1 METGLFP
8 HTTSSGQILS
18 SHRQCQLSVSDVR
31 WDSLTSYGL
40 SKLTPSVL
48 RWIGGIKTD
57 DRGMLYLDRN
67 ILIALWERYHHF
79 YSSVEAACPQLR
91 PSIGGSAVRNPRRD
105 KWHKFENKGNPTTK
119 RWSKFLSDV
128 EKLGK
133 VPFEHLSCE
142 YPEFCPHPNADPHR
156 FETSLSQVLYCFH
169 STYTFCIHLCL
180 PRFPFPFRTPSRV
193 TPPGWNCELFY
204 LQPPGQLYW
213 GPIEKTEADFP
224 QKFQPKKLLKL
235 EGEDYVRLAAIHTV
249 TKERL
254 RRLELSEMENWRKE
268 TEKAREKETMKD
280 YMERVE
286 NRVHLVGKL
295 LIELPLIQTR
305 CRMETSSEP
314 SDHLHDTST
323 CPRRPNGR
331 PGLDSYP
338 GAAVQ
343 DRGTLRLPCAARPDR
358 VQDTAGRVLA
368 LLGRRPR
375 PALKTGGRMAVR
387 AARCPPSSSSSSRPR
402 LRRPAAVLPPRP
414 PQRAQ
419 GVPMDALGSAIRTP
433 APRFKTVAP
442 VSSRAPARPN
452 RVQDVAGRVPR
463 PTSAIARAPRSKR
476 AAVRPS
482 ALLLLLAL
490 DFALLPPSHVPDN
503 LNTSRASQ
511 WTPWALGFTSRRRSS
526 SQ

>member
-249 TKERL
+249 TNEQL
-254 RRLELSEMENWRKE
+254 RRLELSEMEDWRKE

-286 NRVHLVGKL
+286 NW
-295 LIELPLIQTR
+295 
-305 CRMETSSEP
+305 
-314 SDHLHDTST
+314 
-323 CPRRPNGR
+323 
-331 PGLDSYP
+331 
-338 GAAVQ
+338 VQ
-343 DRGTLRLPCAARPDR
+343 DGDVFRGSCY
-358 VQDTAGRVLA
+358 LA
-368 LLGRRPR
+368 
-375 PALKTGGRMAVR
+375 
-387 AARCPPSSSSSSRPR
+387 
-402 LRRPAAVLPPRP
+402 
-414 PQRAQ
+414 
-419 GVPMDALGSAIRTP
+419 
-433 APRFKTVAP
+433 
-442 VSSRAPARPN
+442 
-452 RVQDVAGRVPR
+452 
-463 PTSAIARAPRSKR
+463 
-476 AAVRPS
+476 
-482 ALLLLLAL
+482 
-490 DFALLPPSHVPDN
+490 
-503 LNTSRASQ
+503 
-511 WTPWALGFTSRRRSS
+511 
-526 SQ
+526 